1 MLLNGRKEQQLI
13 KAGPKCKCRKKF
25 MNDSVS
31 WRQIGKAERVEK

>member
-13 KAGPKCKCRKKF
+13 KAGPKCRKKF

-31 WRQIGKAERVEK
+31 WRQIGKAERVER